1 MVNVSFFIL
10 KNSQCFRNWRSTL
23 VVIIESEYILYVY
36 KNNDER
42 NNIAVS
48 LVRVWFTF
56 KVTETRARSALW
68 FVGSFEPANQNA
80 ERALV

>member
-48 LVRVWFTF
+48 LVRV
-56 KVTETRARSALW
+56 
-68 FVGSFEPANQNA
+68 
-80 ERALV
+80 